1 MIVVVVTMFR
11 MEADV
16 SDRFD
21 AAHFGRA
28 LDPARLVIMLARQ
41 GHGAL
46 AGLLVATMVWRTGS
60 RRNVHGSREFWL
72 TGVCFEHRFRC
83 ASGAACML
91 RPLALHFV
99 QFIERSNQIF
109 EMGWLSFCRR
119 WQNGQEMCFDEGC
132 I

>member
-1 MIVVVVTMFR
+1 MVVVTMFR

-60 RRNVHGSREFWL
+60 RRNVHSSREFLL
-72 TGVCFEHRFRC
+72 TGVWFEHRFPVC
-83 ASGAACML
+83 
-91 RPLALHFV
+91 
-99 QFIERSNQIF
+99 E
-109 EMGWLSFCRR
+109 CRR
-119 WQNGQEMCFDEGC
+119 LYAEAPGSALRSVHREIESNC
-132 I
+132 